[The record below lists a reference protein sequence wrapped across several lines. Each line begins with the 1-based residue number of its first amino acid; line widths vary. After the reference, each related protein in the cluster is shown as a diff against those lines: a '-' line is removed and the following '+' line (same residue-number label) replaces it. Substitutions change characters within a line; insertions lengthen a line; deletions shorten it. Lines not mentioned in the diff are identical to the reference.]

1 VANEHMERRKSE
13 VIMDEWIGDKNYKIS
28 FNLRDM
34 LYFIVEVRTRVEQK
48 LPELF
53 EDTKEMEDFSSL
65 SINKLMI

>member
-53 EDTKEMEDFSSL
+53 EDTREMEDFSSL

>member
-1 VANEHMERRKSE
+1 
-13 VIMDEWIGDKNYKIS
+13 
-28 FNLRDM
+28 M

>member
-1 VANEHMERRKSE
+1 MERRKSE